1 MTVQVDALTVHAWGA
16 RLLNQI
22 SFSLE
27 AGEILAIIG
36 PNGAGKSTLL
46 NALVSSEHEQQQIQG
61 QIHCCGFSPSDRHID
76 PQKKAKHLAI
86 LPQQS
91 QLNFPFTV
99 EEVVRLSRIP
109 HQTGKA
115 IDQDIMSDVLSRLD
129 ITHLQG
135 RLYTQLSGGER
146 QRVQLARVMSQ
157 IWRSE
162 DANPRLLLL
171 DEPTS
176 SLDLGHQQQLM
187 QVIKQFA
194 ESGVA
199 VVMVLHDIN
208 LTINCAD
215 KVLAL
220 CCGEMLAYGKPA
232 DEITSALM
240 QGLYGVDV
248 DVVVHPES
256 QQRVVVPTRV

>member
-1 MTVQVDALTVHAWGA
+1 MVIHVESLTVHAWGA
-16 RLLNQI
+16 RLLSQL
-22 SFSLE
+22 SFSLD
-27 AGEILAIIG
+27 AGEVLAIIG

-46 NALVSSEHEQQQIQG
+46 NTLAGSEHSQQHTQG
-61 QIHCCGFSPSDRHID
+61 HIDCCGFLPSDRN
-76 PQKKAKHLAI
+76 PQIKAKHLAI

-99 EEVVRLSRIP
+99 EEVIQLSRIP
-109 HQTGKA
+109 HHTGKE
-115 IDQDIMSDVLSRLD
+115 IDQQIMKDVLVELD
-129 ITHLQG
+129 ISHLRK

-187 QVIKQFA
+187 QVIKKFA
-194 ESGVA
+194 TSGVA

-208 LTINCAD
+208 LAINHAD

-220 CCGEMLAYGKPA
+220 CCGELLAYGVPA
-232 DEITSALM
+232 NEITPALM
-240 QGLYGVDV
+240 QGLYGVEV
-248 DVVVHPES
+248 DVIEHPQS
-256 QQRVVVPTRV
+256 QQRVVIPARG